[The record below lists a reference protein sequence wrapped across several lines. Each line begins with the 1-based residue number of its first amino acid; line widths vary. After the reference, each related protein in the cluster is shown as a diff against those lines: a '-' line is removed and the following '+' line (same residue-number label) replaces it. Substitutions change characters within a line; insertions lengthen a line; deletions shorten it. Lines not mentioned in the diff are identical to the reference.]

1 MQPPGPDPSPTVLP
15 DGVRRALLALAADVL
30 AGLTEGAVPASLRRV
45 QAFAPAKRAL
55 TGAAALAATLE
66 RDPTFRTAVAAGWRI
81 QHPDLADSL
90 QAGQWPAAADPVQW
104 AVGLYL
110 TRPEGWT
117 ARLTEVVGSLQQRE
131 AAGQQP
137 GGDGAARGKI
147 ESLDRLVTRWRSQA
161 EQAELVV
168 AELTEQLTQARRE
181 LRRQRADADR
191 ARAAARDAQAEVQK
205 LQAEAAQARAEQG
218 AAVKAADDR
227 VRRADHE
234 AVLARRAARD
244 GRSLATARARLLLDT
259 VVDAASGLR
268 RELALPP
275 EFVLPADLVAA
286 EHGPVFRG
294 PPAEHRAQARAADDP
309 GVLDSLVR
317 LPRAHLVVDGYNVTK
332 TGYPQLTL
340 VDQRSRLVDALAP
353 LAARTGAE
361 ITCCFDG
368 AEQAS
373 RSAWLDRGVRVLF
386 SEPGVTADDLIRRL
400 VQAEPPGRAL
410 VVVSSDGEVVAAALA
425 AAARAVPSTALLRL
439 LDRGRAG

>member
-1 MQPPGPDPSPTVLP
+1 MQQPGPDQSQAVLP
-15 DGVRRALLALAADVL
+15 DGVRRVLLALAAEVL
-30 AGLTEGAVPASLRRV
+30 AGLTENEVPASLRRV
-45 QAFAPAKRAL
+45 QAFAPAKRAVA
-55 TGAAALAATLE
+55 GAAALAAALE

-81 QHPDLADSL
+81 QHPDLADPL
-90 QAGQWPAAADPVQW
+90 QTGQWPAAADPVQW

-110 TRPEGWT
+110 TRPEGWA
-117 ARLTEVVGSLQQRE
+117 ARLAEVVGSLQRE
-131 AAGQQP
+131 GVGRNP
-137 GGDGAARGKI
+137 GEDDAARSKI
-147 ESLDRLVTRWRSQA
+147 EVLDRLVTRWRSQA
-161 EQAELVV
+161 EQAELAV
-168 AELTEQLTQARRE
+168 ADLTEQLAQGRRE

-191 ARAAARDAQAEVQK
+191 ARAQARDAQAEVQK
-205 LQAEAAQARAEQG
+205 FQAEAAQARAEQG
-218 AAVKAADDR
+218 AALQAADDR

-234 AVLARRAARD
+234 AALARRAARD

-275 EFVLPADLVAA
+275 EIVLPADLVAA
-286 EHGPVFRG
+286 EQGLVLG
-294 PPAEHRAQARAADDP
+294 APPAEHRAQARAADDP
-309 GVLDSLVR
+309 SVLDSLVR

-368 AEQAS
+368 AEVAS

-410 VVVSSDGEVVAAALA
+410 VVVSSDGEVAAAALA

-439 LDRGRAG
+439 LDRGRTG